1 MVIEIQNKEIETF
14 LSSFNYKELSDF
26 IEKAIKDKILI
37 YETKQAIKEIKENKT
52 SDAFEFLNELKNENW
67 VKFYFKKGV
76 FKWKLKQNI

>member
-14 LSSFNYKELSDF
+14 LSNFNYKELSEF

-52 SDAFEFLNELKNENW
+52 SDAFEFLNELKNEN
-67 VKFYFKKGV
+67 
-76 FKWKLKQNI
+76 

>member
-14 LSSFNYKELSDF
+14 LSNFNYKELSEF

-52 SDAFEFLNELKNENW
+52 SDAFEFLNELKNKVIKTTLE
-67 VKFYFKKGV
+67 
-76 FKWKLKQNI
+76 

>member
-14 LSSFNYKELSDF
+14 LSNFNYKELSDF

-52 SDAFEFLNELKNENW
+52 SDAFEFLNELKNEN
-67 VKFYFKKGV
+67 
-76 FKWKLKQNI
+76 